1 MKIERIHI
9 DSFMGKKDFSLEF
22 ASGINII
29 RGDNESGKSSVAE
42 FIKFMLYGASARGS
56 SGEVSER
63 AKYLSF
69 GETSFGGQMELQT
82 KKGRYR
88 IDRTVVSGQ
97 SGFRESLSITDLEK
111 KTTVFKG
118 ENAGEALLGIPEE
131 VFEKAAY
138 ISQEKEGYTG
148 GSDLGNAIENLLFA
162 ADETVSTDK
171 AVKKLDALRVSLLHK
186 NGRGGLL
193 FTLANEREGLEQR
206 LSKALSEN
214 SEIIAKEGSLAETE
228 TRIAE
233 KKAEYTQCKKLC
245 ELYDNYIALTRFRK
259 KDELLAEKSAAEE
272 ELRELDARFDGFAP
286 DGEYLGRLRLTKE
299 QLTETAD
306 GLESATAALENA
318 SKARAAA
325 EDAAGARGEDTDFD
339 SAVKKAKKMEK
350 TSSFMKVFGII
361 LICLSVISAATVYLM
376 LLDGILYA
384 ASAGIAL
391 VGALLIVFGGSFKKK
406 LRHMLENYGVSTS
419 YALVDKQREESDA
432 AKRAEENLTAARA
445 EESAAAARLNDMQ
458 ARYEKLKEEFAAEAL
473 RLKGDD
479 TDSDALFAAI
489 ENYIADGE
497 RVRTELKLLTDRITT
512 LQKETASYDRET
524 VEKMLSA
531 INDLSVFEKLDINE
545 YKRNRDFCENAIAAL
560 EIKKGDL
567 EKSLAALHATVEPS
581 AIISAALAE
590 VKKKE
595 KAAKA
600 KYDAATLAIKS
611 IENASR
617 GLRTRV
623 SPRLAEYAGKLL
635 SVMTDGKYTEIGV
648 DDEMNMTF
656 LAKDGAHDISYL
668 SKGTRESA
676 YFALRL
682 ALEDLLCKEE
692 KVTLVLDESFA
703 HADNERTKQSFRILA
718 ALAAEGTQSIVL
730 ACHDREEKIAEKVS
744 VVNLIEI

>member
-9 DSFMGKKDFSLEF
+9 DSFMGKKDFALEF
-22 ASGINII
+22 SSGINII
-29 RGDNESGKSSVAE
+29 RGDNESGKSTVAE
-42 FIKFMLYGASARGS
+42 FIKFMLYGASARGN
-56 SGEVSER
+56 SGEMSER
-63 AKYLSF
+63 ARYLSF
-69 GETSFGGQMELQT
+69 GETSFGGQMELST
-82 KKGRYR
+82 GSGRYR
-88 IDRTVVSGQ
+88 IDRTVTSGAN
-97 SGFRESLSITDLEK
+97 GFRESLSVTDLDK
-111 KTTVFKG
+111 KVAVFKG

-148 GSDLGNAIENLLFA
+148 GSELGGAIENLLFA

-171 AVKKLDALRVSLLHK
+171 AIKKLDSLRVSLLHK
-186 NGRGGLL
+186 NGRGGLI
-193 FTLANEREGLEQR
+193 FTLASEREGLEAR
-206 LSKALSEN
+206 LAKALSEN

-259 KDELLAEKSAAEE
+259 KDALLEEKSAAEE
-272 ELRELDARFDGFAP
+272 ALCELERRFDGFAP

-299 QLTETAD
+299 QLVETAD
-306 GLESATAALENA
+306 KVGSAAVELDNAA
-318 SKARAAA
+318 KARAAA
-325 EDAAGARGEDTDFD
+325 ENAASGGGESIDFV
-339 SAVKKAKKMEK
+339 SAVKKAKTLEK
-350 TSSFMKVFGII
+350 TSAFMKIFGII
-361 LICLSVISAATVYLM
+361 FICFAAILGATVYLM
-376 LLDGILYA
+376 LLSGALYA
-384 ASAGIAL
+384 AAAGVAML
-391 VGALLIVFGGSFKKK
+391 GALLTVFGSMLKKK
-406 LRHMLENYGVSTS
+406 LGHTLGNYGVSSTH
-419 YALVDKQREESDA
+419 ALVDKQKEESDA
-432 AKRAEENLTAARA
+432 SKRVEENLASARA
-445 EESAAAARLNDMQ
+445 KESAAEALLSEMQ
-458 ARYEKLKEEFAAEAL
+458 ARYEKLKEEFSKEAL
-473 RLKGDD
+473 RLKGDSD
-479 TDSDALFAAI
+479 DSEALFLAV
-489 ENYIADGE
+489 ENYISDGE
-497 RVRTELKLLTDRITT
+497 RIRTELKLLSDRIST
-512 LQKETASYDRET
+512 LEKETASYNRET
-524 VEKMLSA
+524 VEKILSA
-531 INDLSVFEKLDINE
+531 INDLAVFEKLDINE

-560 EIKKGDL
+560 EIKRGDL
-567 EKSLAALHATVEPS
+567 EKSLAALRATVEPS
-581 AIISAALAE
+581 ALISAALDD

-595 KAAKA
+595 IAAKA
-600 KYDAATLAIKS
+600 KYDAAALAIKS

-635 SVMTDGKYTEIGV
+635 SVLTDGKYTEIGV

-682 ALEDLLCKEE
+682 ALCDLLCKEE
-692 KVTLVLDESFA
+692 KITLVLDESFA

-744 VVNLIEI
+744 VVNVIQI